1 MCIQRAGYPL
11 AGLLSGGGALFK
23 NCNVAST
30 NYARIR
36 REGSTEV
43 VTVKVDQEHEVRQV
57 LLSFA
62 NSIRER
68 DIVTYEHSRRV
79 ATYAQR
85 LARYVGWS
93 RRDARDLALAALVHD
108 LGKTWI
114 ANDILLKSAALS
126 PEERRTMERHPV
138 IGARILIGCDVHPF
152 YVETVLYHH
161 EAWDGHGYPT
171 GLKGEE
177 IPLSARILTIA
188 DVFDVLTSQRP
199 YKAPLSMDTARERL
213 VAGSGSSFDPQILR
227 AFLQLLDIYP
237 NFTVP
242 QRLCAIVVDV
252 DTLPE
257 EHRPRVRHS
266 FYPVQPMPD
275 NERLA
280 Q

>member
-1 MCIQRAGYPL
+1 MITVR
-11 AGLLSGGGALFK
+11 
-23 NCNVAST
+23 T
-30 NYARIR
+30 DHE
-36 REGSTEV
+36 REV
-43 VTVKVDQEHEVRQV
+43 HQV

-62 NSIRER
+62 SSIQER

-79 ATYAQR
+79 AMYAQR
-85 LARYVGWS
+85 LARYLGWS

-114 ANDILLKSAALS
+114 TNDILMKSAALS
-126 PEERRTMERHPV
+126 AEERLTMERHPV

-177 IPLSARILTIA
+177 IPLSARILTVA

-199 YKAPLSMDTARERL
+199 YKAPLSLDAARERL
-213 VAGSGSSFDPQILR
+213 LQGSAASFDPLIVR
-227 AFLQLLDIYP
+227 AFLQLLDTHPSFIL
-237 NFTVP
+237 P
-242 QRLCAIVVDV
+242 QRLCAISVDA
-252 DTLPE
+252 DTLAARE
-257 EHRPRVRHS
+257 KLRIRKLYSSHADQSRL
-266 FYPVQPMPD
+266 
-275 NERLA
+275 LA

>member
-1 MCIQRAGYPL
+1 MTRHEVTSYTSVC
-11 AGLLSGGGALFK
+11 
-23 NCNVAST
+23 
-30 NYARIR
+30 

-43 VTVKVDQEHEVRQV
+43 VTTQTDQEREVRLV

-85 LARYVGWS
+85 LARYLGWS

-114 ANDILLKSAALS
+114 TNDILLKSAALS
-126 PEERRTMERHPV
+126 AEERLTMERHPV

-171 GLKGEE
+171 GLRGEE
-177 IPLSARILTIA
+177 IPLSARILTVA

-199 YKAPLSMDTARERL
+199 YKAPLSLDAARERL
-213 VAGSGSSFDPQILR
+213 LLGSAASFDPQIMR
-227 AFLQLLDIYP
+227 AFLQLLDIHP
-237 NFTVP
+237 NFTLP
-242 QRLCAIVVDV
+242 QRLCAISVDM
-252 DTLPE
+252 DTLTGGNSLQT
-257 EHRPRVRHS
+257 RNLYS
-266 FYPVQPMPD
+266 IFSDTDQ
-275 NERLA
+275 RLA